1 MPVVVHLVRH
11 AHAVSDEENP
21 LRPLSPRGHDE
32 CRRVA
37 AFLKGNDAFAPSFWW
52 YSSLV
57 RARET
62 ASALHAALTPRAQI
76 SETPDLLPE
85 DSPARIVARLRTL
98 PAHTCLALVGHEPH
112 LSTLASILAC
122 DRTALPVFALKKAA
136 IITLERDDASFSGRS
151 SWTVLWHLTPSLI
164 PA

>member
-1 MPVVVHLVRH
+1 MLLHLIRH

-37 AFLKGNDAFAPSFWW
+37 AFLTGNPDAFAPATWW
-52 YSSLV
+52 HSPLV

-62 ASALHAALTPRAQI
+62 AAALHTALTPRAQI
-76 SETPDLLPE
+76 SETPGLLSE
-85 DSPARIVARLRTL
+85 DPPADITARLQTL
-98 PAHTCLALVGHEPH
+98 RANTRLALVGHEPH
-112 LSTLASILAC
+112 LSTLATLLVFGQP
-122 DRTALPVFALKKAA
+122 DLPAFNLKKAA
-136 IITLERDDASFSGRS
+136 IITLERDDAPFGGPAAWSI
-151 SWTVLWHLTPSLI
+151 LWHLTPSLLP